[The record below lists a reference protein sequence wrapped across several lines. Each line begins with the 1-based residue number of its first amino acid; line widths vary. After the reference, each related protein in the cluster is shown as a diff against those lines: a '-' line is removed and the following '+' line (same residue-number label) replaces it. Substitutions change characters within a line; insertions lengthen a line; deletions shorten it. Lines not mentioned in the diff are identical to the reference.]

1 MMSNKA
7 WCKVNLRALD
17 KTLTKTQN
25 AMNPIPT
32 ILISSTPVPRRSG
45 RVIIKLDQFMYLE

>member
-7 WCKVNLRALD
+7 WCRVNLRALD